1 MSIVQFHD
9 YSKIIKGRVILEN
22 INTNF
27 DSGGIYCVIGE
38 NGSGKTMMLR
48 AICGLIH
55 PTTGSVTVEG
65 CEINKNNHFPESV
78 GVVIEN
84 PGFFNEYTGF
94 ENLKLLAS
102 IKGQIRDDDIVD
114 ALDRVG
120 LDPSDRRTVKK
131 YSLGMKERLGIAQAI
146 MEKPSLILL
155 DEPTNALDKE
165 GKERLENIIREEKHR
180 GATIIIATHDD
191 AFVKDMAEHR
201 LYIEKGRAGEMDEN

>member
-1 MSIVQFHD
+1 M
-9 YSKIIKGRVILEN
+9 
-22 INTNF
+22 
-27 DSGGIYCVIGE
+27 
-38 NGSGKTMMLR
+38 
-48 AICGLIH
+48 
-55 PTTGSVTVEG
+55 EG
-65 CEINKNNHFPESV
+65 CEINKNNNFPESV

>member
-65 CEINKNNHFPESV
+65 CEINKNNNFPESV